1 MHPDPLAPRR
11 GPVLAPHAMV
21 VASHPQ
27 ATLVG
32 VDILRTGG
40 NAIDAAVAIAFL
52 LTVLK
57 PARCSLGGDL
67 FMLVYTAA
75 DGQVTAINGSGAAP
89 ARAARERYAA
99 GIPQRGLRA
108 ATVPGFVDGALVALE
123 RFGTRSRQELLAPA
137 IAAARDGFPAS
148 LRLVQLIE
156 AHADLLRA
164 DPSAAAV
171 FLPGGHPP
179 ALAAAIRQLDL
190 AATLTAIAEQGR
202 DGFYEGPFARALVA
216 VSERAGAGF
225 TPDDLAHHATIV
237 REPVSASYRGLTV
250 YEQPPVSRGFA
261 LLEMLRILDGFEL
274 AGRDP
279 LDPDVIHLM
288 VEAKKIAYTD
298 AARDAGDP
306 DRCAFDPQ
314 TLLAEPAI
322 AERRARIDPR
332 RALGE
337 AAPASESAAC
347 DTTSFCVVDGAGN
360 AVAAIQSIFHP
371 WGSGV
376 IVPGT
381 GVLMNNRMLGFTLEA
396 GHPNVLEPGKRPMH
410 TLNAYIVTRRG
421 KPLLVGCT
429 PGGHQQIQ
437 TNAQI
442 LCAVIDGGYDIQTAV
457 DLPRWGHGDA
467 FIEDGHAVN
476 GLALE
481 SRIPAGVAAELER
494 RGHQVRYLGAWE
506 PAMGRVTAIALDP
519 DTDARCGAADLRGE
533 GQAMG
538 Y

>member
-1 MHPDPLAPRR
+1 VKPDPLAPRR
-11 GPVLAPHAMV
+11 GPVVAPRAMV
-21 VASHPQ
+21 VTSHPQ
-27 ATLVG
+27 ATLAGIDV
-32 VDILRTGG
+32 LRSGG
-40 NAIDAAVAIAFL
+40 NAVDAAVAVAFL
-52 LTVLK
+52 LAVLK
-57 PARCSLGGDL
+57 PARCGLGGDL
-67 FMLVYTAA
+67 FFLIYNAA

-89 ARAARERYAA
+89 TGATRERYAD

-123 RFGTRSRQELLAPA
+123 RFGTRPRQELMAPA

-156 AHADLLRA
+156 AHAELLGA
-164 DPSAAAV
+164 DPAAAAV
-171 FLPGGHPP
+171 FLSSGRPP
-179 ALAAAIRQLDL
+179 SLAASIRQFDL
-190 AATLTAIAEQGR
+190 AATLMDIAEHGR
-202 DGFYEGPFARALVA
+202 DGFYKGRFARALVA
-216 VSERAGAGF
+216 AAAQAGAGF
-225 TPDDLAHHATIV
+225 TPDDLAAHTTVV
-237 REPVSASYRGLTV
+237 REPVAATYRGLTI

-288 VEAKKIAYTD
+288 VEAKKIAYAD
-298 AARDAGDP
+298 AARYAGDP

-314 TLLAEPAI
+314 ELLAEPAI

-332 RALGE
+332 RALVE
-337 AAPASESAAC
+337 AAPASGTAAR
-347 DTTSFCVVDGAGN
+347 DTTSFCVVDEAGN

-381 GVLMNNRMLGFTLEA
+381 GVLMNNRLLGFTLQTDA
-396 GHPNVLEPGKRPMH
+396 PNVLEPRKRPMH

-421 KPLLVGCT
+421 RPLLIGCT
-429 PGGHQQIQ
+429 PGGHQQLQ
-437 TNAQI
+437 TNLQV
-442 LCAVIDGGYDIQTAV
+442 LCAAIDGGYDIQTAI

-467 FIEDGHAVN
+467 FIEDGRAIN

-481 SRIPAGVAAELER
+481 SRIPTDVAEELGR
-494 RGHQVRYLGAWE
+494 RGHEVRYLGAWE
-506 PAMGRVTAIALDP
+506 TAMGRVTAIAIDP
-519 DTDARCGAADLRGE
+519 DTDARCGAVDLRGE
-533 GQAMG
+533 GLAMG